1 MAIRRDSLRA
11 QRDFFS
17 PMTGNTGTEIRYAA
31 APTQTQS
38 KYGSQ
43 VKERLSEIG
52 QNTRR
57 SAPIIKA
64 IKTAMKKTDDPF
76 TQIAE
81 KKSYAP
87 QEENDIGAQI
97 QGLAGQA
104 QDAIGEGVAQA
115 ESAFEEIK
123 KGSNRRAAER
133 RAERQA
139 DLKAARDARQNIRT
153 DFQNRIKGVSDEV
166 GGVRKEVK
174 TQGDRFKSFSA
185 SQIKRDIQQDIAAR
199 KTAQDA
205 KAYEQ
210 NRLKEGAKF
219 KSRIAGVESG
229 LSNLGKDYKAQEQR
243 AIDNM
248 AKFRAGLTTD
258 VDKKISE
265 VKKMY
270 GQGGLALG
278 TTTQRQGGTVKDGVK
293 VEKKDSPAVNAST
306 FQQKN
311 VRGSGI
317 PGKTGKDE
325 SARPKQVSNLPSNYK
340 ATEAKAFAKAKAFQ
354 QAKKVAQRNPNVSIS
369 KTTGKAEATNN
380 SARARAQAAAVN
392 RKMSGKSISQT
403 KAANRASMKQA
414 AAARHASFKK
424 AKAAGTH
431 ARTASAQR
439 ARNKAAARKRA
450 QSAAKKRRA
459 RKKSKKK

>member
-1 MAIRRDSLRA
+1 
-11 QRDFFS
+11 
-17 PMTGNTGTEIRYAA
+17 
-31 APTQTQS
+31 
-38 KYGSQ
+38 
-43 VKERLSEIG
+43 
-52 QNTRR
+52 
-57 SAPIIKA
+57 
-64 IKTAMKKTDDPF
+64 
-76 TQIAE
+76 
-81 KKSYAP
+81 
-87 QEENDIGAQI
+87 
-97 QGLAGQA
+97 
-104 QDAIGEGVAQA
+104 
-115 ESAFEEIK
+115 
-123 KGSNRRAAER
+123 
-133 RAERQA
+133 
-139 DLKAARDARQNIRT
+139 
-153 DFQNRIKGVSDEV
+153 
-166 GGVRKEVK
+166 
-174 TQGDRFKSFSA
+174 SA

-392 RKMSGKSISQT
+392 RKM
-403 KAANRASMKQA
+403 
-414 AAARHASFKK
+414 
-424 AKAAGTH
+424 
-431 ARTASAQR
+431 
-439 ARNKAAARKRA
+439 
-450 QSAAKKRRA
+450 
-459 RKKSKKK
+459 